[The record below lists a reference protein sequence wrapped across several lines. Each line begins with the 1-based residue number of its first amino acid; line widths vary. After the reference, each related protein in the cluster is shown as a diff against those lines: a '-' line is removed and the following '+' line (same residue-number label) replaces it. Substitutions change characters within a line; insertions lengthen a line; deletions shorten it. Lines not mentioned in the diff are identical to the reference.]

1 MFSSYSDRTANA
13 YKRISV
19 ETSMNAIDQHK
30 LAALLF
36 EGVLSSIAVARGAM
50 ARGDVLTKVNAVT
63 KAIRILEEGLSTALD
78 RVDGGEL
85 AANLSDLYA
94 YCVRQLTLANVRND
108 DALMAEVSDLI
119 QPIAKGWNEMRQLG
133 SFQPSIS
140 VSM

>member
-19 ETSMNAIDQHK
+19 ETSMNTIDQHK

-85 AANLSDLYA
+85 AVNLSDLYA

>member
-19 ETSMNAIDQHK
+19 ETSMNTIDQHK